1 MFTHERLKPKK
12 WDGRWRDFA
21 HAKLDG
27 HRVTFFKNEDGSL
40 TAYGREVRPDLE
52 MTRRFPRL
60 LAHGLVRRFGTAAPP
75 RSSMDCEVWS
85 PGHPA
90 SHVPTAMR
98 EGSEP
103 LAVTAFA
110 MPWWDGK
117 DLEDVRIDKIQ
128 DDFRGLVWDDDQFAQ
143 LHPLEEL
150 LGDPP
155 WDESWAEQKL
165 VQLALAKGLE
175 GYVLKSMNYLGW
187 CKVKAEETV
196 DCVCTG
202 VEPGKGKYEG
212 LVGSL
217 EGSVY
222 NGDEL
227 VVVANVSGMT
237 DDERKAMSQS
247 DAGRVFEVAYQ
258 YVGAK
263 GKLRHPRFVRW
274 RDDKPAKECTWDQLE
289 S

>member
-27 HRVTFFKNEDGSL
+27 HRVTFFKGDAGL
-40 TAYGREVRPDLE
+40 VAYGREVRPDLE
-52 MTRRFPRL
+52 MTSRFPSL
-60 LAHGLVRRFGTAAPP
+60 LASEVVQRFKKEAPP
-75 RSSMDCEVWS
+75 RSSMDCEVWV
-85 PGHPA
+85 PGKPA
-90 SHVPTAMR
+90 SDVPTALR
-98 EGSEP
+98 EGGVV
-103 LAVTAFA
+103 VTAFA

-117 DLEDVRIDKIQ
+117 DLEAVRVDKIR
-128 DDFRGLVWDDDQFAQ
+128 DDFRGLVWDDHQFAE

-165 VQLALAKGLE
+165 VELAAAKGLE
-175 GYVLKSMNYLGW
+175 GYVLKSMNYVGW

-196 DCVCTG
+196 DCVVTG
-202 VEPGKGKYEG
+202 VEPGKGKYDG

-222 NGDEL
+222 RDGEL

-237 DDERKAMSQS
+237 DDERKAMSVN

-274 RDDKPAKECTWDQLE
+274 RDDKPAKECTWDQLA